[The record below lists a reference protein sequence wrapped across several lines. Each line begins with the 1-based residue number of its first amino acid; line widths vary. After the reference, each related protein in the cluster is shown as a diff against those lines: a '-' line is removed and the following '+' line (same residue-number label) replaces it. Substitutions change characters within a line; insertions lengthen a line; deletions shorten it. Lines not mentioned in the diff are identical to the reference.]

1 MRNALATSTEALRR
15 QIADMQGKAVK
26 QRQEIARLMRQV
38 EQLQADK
45 AGLRFDLTKAKARI
59 AQMEAQ

>member
-1 MRNALATSTEALRR
+1 MTDTSEALRR

-26 QRQEIARLMRQV
+26 QRQEIARLTRQV

-45 AGLRFDLTKAKARI
+45 AALRFDLTKAEARI

>member
-1 MRNALATSTEALRR
+1 MTDTPEALRR

-26 QRQEIARLMRQV
+26 QRSEIARLTRQV